1 LNLPD
6 SIKQKLL
13 NAQTIH
19 EAMVLAGLVQEN
31 HSVLQGICQNS
42 PLNWNIHRPLC
53 KHCWQELATENGV
66 CSLCREILARMEGL
80 TTKTDTGILVSCQ
93 SAEDVANAFAAASV
107 EPSVDS
113 YRETIS
119 LISQKELLVL
129 LPCFM
134 TASFLTA
141 LQETA
146 PCLSIVFPGY
156 GDMNFGDALA
166 MARYFARNAEASENQ
181 TLTKF
186 FFSHSHMRAFDM
198 GDFFPFDL
206 TKELFETAS
215 AIKSVFLKDD
225 RDLICGL
232 LKKDRVNRVY
242 GLNRFYSLCNPDQK
256 NLLNRLQVDNSEP
269 NRLLLLF
276 QLVRYVYRNN

>member
-1 LNLPD
+1 LPD
-6 SIKQKLL
+6 SIKQKIV
-13 NAQTIH
+13 NAQTIY
-19 EAMVLAGLVQEN
+19 EAMVLAGLAQEN

-42 PLNWNIHRPLC
+42 PLDWNIHRPLC
-53 KHCWQELATENGV
+53 KHCWQELATENDV

-93 SAEDVANAFAAASV
+93 SAEDVANALVASSI

-113 YRETIS
+113 NRETIS

-129 LPCFM
+129 LPCFL

-166 MARYFARNAEASENQ
+166 MARYFARNAEASESQ
-181 TLTKF
+181 CLTKF

-198 GDFFPFDL
+198 GDFFPFDF

-215 AIKSVFLKDD
+215 AIKSVFSKDD
-225 RDLICGL
+225 RNLICDL

-242 GLNRFYSLCNPDQK
+242 ELNRFYSLCNPDQK
-256 NLLNRLQVDNSEP
+256 HLLSRLQVDNSEP